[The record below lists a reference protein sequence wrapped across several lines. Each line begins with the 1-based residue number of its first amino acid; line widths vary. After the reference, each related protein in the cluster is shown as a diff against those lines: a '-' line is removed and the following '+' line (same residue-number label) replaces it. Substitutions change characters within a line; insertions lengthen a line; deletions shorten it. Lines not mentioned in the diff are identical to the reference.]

1 MSSYAER
8 ISKLAE
14 GESFEVSREDFRAS
28 IADPMDRFAYVP
40 LARRLAA
47 QTGCKVEVHE
57 ESMVFRKKPP
67 KSR

>member
-8 ISKLAE
+8 LARLGTGETLEISRDE
-14 GESFEVSREDFRAS
+14 FRAS
-28 IADPMDRFAYVP
+28 ITDPMERVAYLP

-47 QTGCKVEVHE
+47 QAGCRLDVQE

-67 KSR
+67 KN

>member
-1 MSSYAER
+1 MSSYAEQ
-8 ISKLAE
+8 ISKLAA
-14 GESFEVSREDFRAS
+14 GESFKVSREDFRAS
-28 IADPMDRFAYVP
+28 IEDPMDRFAYVP

-47 QTGCKVEVHE
+47 QNGCRVEVNE

>member
-8 ISKLAE
+8 ISRLPA
-14 GESFEVSREDFRAS
+14 GESLEVSREDFRAS
-28 IADPMDRFAYVP
+28 IEDPMDRVAYVP

-47 QTGCKVEVHE
+47 QAGCSVEVHE

-67 KSR
+67 KS